1 MTSAALNTL
10 INLKCNTNDTTFPV
24 ADKLVL
30 VNIFKDEIASRIVE
44 MDAGYFL
51 IPSTFN
57 LVANQREY
65 PIGDDLLN
73 RIQRVEFKF
82 DSTSSRFPSKY
93 IKDYLESETESEIVQ
108 RFGNTKGNFS
118 HTIRRRALF
127 LLSGTISNVTD
138 GGRIWAYIFPANLA
152 NLTDDTNG
160 MEVDPSI
167 TSFGFPRQ
175 FQELLARRIAI
186 EYKGRQPKPIPLN
199 SMDLNYEKDLQRALD
214 ALSPMDASGET
225 VAEMNS
231 DDDFWDNGHDL

>member
-1 MTSAALNTL
+1 MTGAQLNTL
-10 INLKCNTNDTTFPV
+10 INFKCSTNDTTFTQ

-30 VNIFKDEIASRIVE
+30 VNIFKDEIASRIE
-44 MDAGYFL
+44 QTDSKYFL

-82 DSTSSRFPSKY
+82 DSSSSRFPSRH
-93 IKDYLESETESEIVQ
+93 ISDYLGSETEAEIVK
-108 RFGNTKGNFS
+108 FFWNTEGNFA

-138 GGRIWAYIFPANLA
+138 GGKIWASIFPSDLA
-152 NLTDDTNG
+152 NLTGTTG
-160 MEVDPSI
+160 LEVNPTT

-175 FQELLARRIAI
+175 FHELLARRVAI
-186 EYKGRQPKPIPLN
+186 EYKGKQPKPLPLN
-199 SMDLNYEKDLQRALD
+199 RYEMNYENDLQLALN
-214 ALSPMDASGET
+214 ALSPMDNSGEII
-225 VAEMNS
+225 AQMPS
-231 DDDFWDNGHDL
+231 SQDMWDDGYNL